1 MQRINRL
8 LLEAKRTIDEGILQ
22 VATAFIFPNGKGW
35 TVQINLWD
43 GVPSGK
49 IDCITADFDTMEEA
63 ANFIDSVQA
72 AHTPTFKKNKIDGVT
87 FIDSFEDEET

>member
-8 LLEAKRTIDEGILQ
+8 LLDAKRTIDKDILQ
-22 VATAFIFPNGKGW
+22 IVTAFIRPNGKSW
-35 TVQINLWD
+35 TAQINLWD

-49 IDCITADFDTMEEA
+49 TDCITADFDTMKEA
-63 ANFIDSVQA
+63 VNFIDSVQA
-72 AHTPTFKKNKIDGVT
+72 AHTPTLKKNRIDAIT

>member
-8 LLEAKRTIDEGILQ
+8 LLDAKRTIDKDILQ
-22 VATAFIFPNGKGW
+22 IVTAFIRPNGKSW
-35 TVQINLWD
+35 TAQINLWD

-49 IDCITADFDTMEEA
+49 TDCITADFDTMKGA

-72 AHTPTFKKNKIDGVT
+72 AHTPTFKKNRIDAIT

>member
-22 VATAFIFPNGKGW
+22 VVTAFIFSNGKGW
-35 TVQINLWD
+35 TVQINLW
-43 GVPSGK
+43 GGAPSGK
-49 IDCITADFDTMEEA
+49 TDCITADFDTMQEA

-72 AHTPTFKKNKIDGVT
+72 AHTPTFKKNRIDGIT

>member
-8 LLEAKRTIDEGILQ
+8 LLEAKRTIDRDILQ
-22 VATAFIFPNGKGW
+22 VVSAFVHPNGKGW

-49 IDCITADFDTMEEA
+49 NRLHHSRF
-63 ANFIDSVQA
+63 
-72 AHTPTFKKNKIDGVT
+72 
-87 FIDSFEDEET
+87 

>member
-49 IDCITADFDTMEEA
+49 TDCITADFDTMKEA
-63 ANFIDSVQA
+63 VNFIDSVQA
-72 AHTPTFKKNKIDGVT
+72 AHTPTLKKNRIDAIT

>member
-8 LLEAKRTIDEGILQ
+8 LLEAKRTIDKGILQ
-22 VATAFIFPNGKGW
+22 VVTAFIFSNGKGW

-49 IDCITADFDTMEEA
+49 TDCITADFDTMQEA

-72 AHTPTFKKNKIDGVT
+72 AHTPTFKKNRIDGINLYR
-87 FIDSFEDEET
+87 FF